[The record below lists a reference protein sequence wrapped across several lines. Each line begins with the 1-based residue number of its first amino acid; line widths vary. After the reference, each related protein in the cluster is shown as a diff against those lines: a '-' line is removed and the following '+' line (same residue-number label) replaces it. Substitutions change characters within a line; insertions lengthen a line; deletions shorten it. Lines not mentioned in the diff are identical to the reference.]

1 MHHFYKYIYKVT
13 GFFKLE
19 KDCEIIELNTQIS
32 SVVLIHANPEIIIF
46 LALVSAKVLTV

>member
-19 KDCEIIELNTQIS
+19 KDCEIIELNTQYQ
-32 SVVLIHANPEIIIF
+32 
-46 LALVSAKVLTV
+46 ALC